1 MLRKGKGLTLVEII
15 VALAVFAIVVASLL
29 PAFIFVARLNVVSKS
44 GVDATA
50 VAQLEAERFYAY
62 SRNYTYAETLALTE
76 VTSDYAI
83 TPDNGDGVTTLI
95 RSDADFIVTIT
106 MAVNSPSQGMV
117 HFNVIVDFVRNNQ
130 NALPEQVDT
139 ILLFMLT

>member
-76 VTSDYAI
+76 VTNDYAI
-83 TPDNGDGVTTLI
+83 SPDTGDGITTLT
-95 RSDADFIVTIT
+95 RSDAEVEVTIT
-106 MAVNSPSQGMV
+106 MIENIPAQGMV
-117 HFNVIVDFVRNNQ
+117 QFNVLVELVHNAQ
-130 NALPEQVDT
+130 NAMPEQVDT

>member
-76 VTSDYAI
+76 VTNDYAI
-83 TPDNGDGVTTLI
+83 VTVDAVTTLT
-95 RSDADFIVTIT
+95 RSDAEVEVTIT
-106 MAVNSPSQGMV
+106 MTNNSPAAGMV
-117 HFNVIVDFVRNNQ
+117 EFNVLVELMNNTQ

>member
-62 SRNYTYAETLALTE
+62 SRNYTFTETLALTE
-76 VTSDYAI
+76 VTNDYTISTAS
-83 TPDNGDGVTTLI
+83 GVTTLT
-95 RSDADFIVTIT
+95 RSDADVEVTIT
-106 MAVNSPSQGMV
+106 MTENIPAAGMV
-117 HFNVIVDFVRNNQ
+117 QFNVLVELVSNTQ

>member
-76 VTSDYAI
+76 VTNDYAI
-83 TPDNGDGVTTLI
+83 VTVDAVTTLT
-95 RSDADFIVTIT
+95 RSDAEVEVTIT
-106 MAVNSPSQGMV
+106 MTNNSPAAGMV
-117 HFNVIVDFVRNNQ
+117 EFNVLVELVNNYQ